1 VGDRT
6 NRYLSLTGR
15 LQRPLDLAANQRA
28 NTFLLKLMKRPP
40 QQSAFILAIASIAA
54 TAYGQDTPHYTAA
67 DVRFMQGMIGHHAQA
82 LAMTALI
89 PGRTDRQDI
98 RLLGQRIEVSQKDEI
113 KMMQQ
118 WLKERGQPVP
128 AVDAQHQHGAGHD
141 MNMPGMAM
149 SDTLMPG
156 MLTAAQ
162 LAELASTRG
171 DDFTRLFLKDMIR
184 HHEGALVMVANLL
197 GTTASGQEPEVFRFA
212 SEVDT
217 DQRAEIARMVALLN
231 SLGVSGAAT
240 HR

>member
-1 VGDRT
+1 
-6 NRYLSLTGR
+6 
-15 LQRPLDLAANQRA
+15 
-28 NTFLLKLMKRPP
+28 MKRPP
-40 QQSAFILAIASIAA
+40 QQSAFFLALAFMAVA
-54 TAYGQDTPHYTAA
+54 TAHSQDTPRYTAA

-82 LAMTALI
+82 LAMTTLI
-89 PGRTDRQDI
+89 PKRTERQDI

-118 WLKERGQPVP
+118 WLKERGQPAP
-128 AVDAQHQHGAGHD
+128 ALDAQHRHAADHD
-141 MNMPGMAM
+141 MSMPGMAM

-171 DDFTRLFLKDMIR
+171 DDFTRLFLKDMIL

-217 DQRAEIARMVALLN
+217 DQRAEIARMSALLD
-231 SLGVSGAAT
+231 SLGDSG
-240 HR
+240 